1 MIDILT
7 WHIML
12 QATYSVGVKGISEPA
27 KVDEVDKIVMATL
40 QQLAKDGFEDSAIE
54 ASLNSLEF
62 KLREF
67 NTGGFPRGLSF
78 MLGSLSS
85 WLYGRDPTEPLR
97 FEKPLADLRSRLA
110 KKERVF
116 QDLIQKYFLENKH
129 KVCDLNIS
137 LRSHRG
143 DPGSCGFILFRTFYP
158 PTPPTR
164 TNIFSFHCTKNASEC
179 KGGF

>member
-1 MIDILT
+1 
-7 WHIML
+7 
-12 QATYSVGVKGISEPA
+12 
-27 KVDEVDKIVMATL
+27 MATL
-40 QQLAKDGFEDSAIE
+40 QQLAKDGFEESAIE

-85 WLYGRDPTEPLR
+85 WLYDRDPTQPLR

-129 KVCDLNIS
+129 KVSCFCTHATS
-137 LRSHRG
+137 SHRAS
-143 DPGSCGFILFRTFYP
+143 GSSGCI
-158 PTPPTR
+158 
-164 TNIFSFHCTKNASEC
+164 SF
-179 KGGF
+179 